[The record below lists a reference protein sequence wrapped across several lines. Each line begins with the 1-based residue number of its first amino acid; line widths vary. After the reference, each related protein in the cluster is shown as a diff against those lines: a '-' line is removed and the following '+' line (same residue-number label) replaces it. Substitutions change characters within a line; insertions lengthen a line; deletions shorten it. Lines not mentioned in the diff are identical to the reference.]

1 MGKRTFTTDNECELE
16 EKESELTKSGY
27 VLSNKGGL
35 QPGEYKKRQEGHP
48 LASKP
53 VLIIEW
59 IELHTK

>member
-1 MGKRTFTTDNECELE
+1 MEKKTATTDDTCELE
-16 EKESELTKSGY
+16 ERESELIKKGY
-27 VLSNKGGL
+27 VLSNREEL

>member
-1 MGKRTFTTDNECELE
+1 MGKRTFTTDDECELE
-16 EKESELTKSGY
+16 EKEGELIKSGY